1 MMGTNKQKDQMG
13 KRLRAITSD
22 LKLYLEKRI
31 ELTMLNIGEVFSGL
45 MAAWVQRGFGVFL
58 LLGGICFLLFALAIY
73 LGDLLD
79 SRSLG
84 YVLVSLPLL
93 LLGSLFMYLK
103 PESVFKSLQHRFE
116 NEVIKSIEQNGKA
129 PEEPLKIEKETH
141 SKSKGA

>member
-1 MMGTNKQKDQMG
+1 MNSDKQKDQLG

-31 ELTMLNIGEVFSGL
+31 ELTMLNIGEAISGL
-45 MAAWVQRGFGVFL
+45 MAASVQRGIGVFL

-73 LGDLLD
+73 LGDLFG

-93 LLGSLFMYLK
+93 LVGGLFMYLK
-103 PESVFKSLQHRFE
+103 PESVFKQIQQQFK
-116 NEVIKSIEQNGKA
+116 NEVIKSIEQNGKSA
-129 PEEPLKIEKETH
+129 KESLKIEKEAH
-141 SKSKGA
+141 SKSKEG